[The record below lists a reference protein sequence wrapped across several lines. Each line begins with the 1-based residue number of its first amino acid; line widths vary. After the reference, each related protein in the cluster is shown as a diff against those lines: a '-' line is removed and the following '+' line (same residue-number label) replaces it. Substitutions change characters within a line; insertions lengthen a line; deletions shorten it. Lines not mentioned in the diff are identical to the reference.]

1 MTDFINKV
9 ISIVLIF
16 IMLVL
21 APLLIS
27 YVSTDMVADRLI
39 LNEVTQFIDKV
50 TDRSE
55 ITLDDLNSLFLSVN
69 SHGGSYDVDVNVYS
83 RVSTQNPR
91 TLEIGEEVNGTK
103 PLYIEVNGTKPLYIK
118 EDCIDAM
125 LYKYPETS
133 SDVGAKESVSLGKN
147 WVVKVSVKSIGT
159 TPSRN
164 LLWSVLRVDK
174 GDFNITLAGTVL

>member
-9 ISIVLIF
+9 ISIILIF

-69 SHGGSYDVDVNVYS
+69 SHGGSYDVDVDVYS

-91 TLEIGEEVNGTK
+91 TLESGE
-103 PLYIEVNGTKPLYIK
+103 EVNGTKPLYIK

-133 SDVGAKESVSLGKN
+133 SDTSAKESVSLGQN